1 MTTIRQLYRF
11 TALIGVLGFVW
22 YFRFQG
28 PRPAVGFL
36 LGAATSFGNLWL
48 FDWLSRAIAPADS
61 TRKPS
66 QAGASERTGRSVAV
80 VRGSAAVGR
89 YLILFTA
96 GYVIVNALGVN
107 PLAVVLGLFA
117 STAAVLLSSA
127 IELLQSLLG
136 KRRAH

>member
-1 MTTIRQLYRF
+1 MTTVRQLYRY

-22 YFRFQG
+22 YFRMEG
-28 PRPAVGFL
+28 PRPAVAFL
-36 LGAATSFGNLWL
+36 LGAAISFGNLWL
-48 FDWLSRAIAPADS
+48 FHWLATVIAPSDS
-61 TRKPS
+61 PRKPW
-66 QAGASERTGRSVAV
+66 QAGAFLA
-80 VRGSAAVGR
+80 R